1 MILIFK
7 KFITKKP
14 REINVAIDSFEEIQN
29 EESINLVNFP
39 QVFPSA
45 VPPSCAYPLDIMS
58 LFPRWLHKI
67 SISGDA
73 NLIELTKQYYDW
85 LVCKSNDINSV
96 GFLNL
101 ESINDIET
109 MPNSY
114 VKYSA
119 SSYLP
124 SLHTNVINYDG
135 YTGGHVDQNKIR
147 LLLDNVKTNLYS
159 RKGSKQ
165 SYDTVV
171 DTLFGISAE
180 NINISYPKKFVM
192 RLNSGKYDWMGI
204 ETVELGDNPID
215 LPAELS
221 SSFLNFSVLPDN
233 GLWQDYSYV
242 VNVSG
247 LSLEAYTNVV
257 RPLLHPA
264 GTADFFQIRQDIF
277 NNNSETVRVFTSEI
291 PKINNYYGY
300 TMGSFSSLSSC
311 DQGAGGDKTF
321 VFPSW
326 DEEISLYNSGVTFG
340 NINIVDFTTLTPKSG
355 MGYPNES
362 IIAEGTCV

>member
-39 QVFPSA
+39 QAFPSA

-114 VKYSA
+114 VKYAA

-204 ETVELGDNPID
+204 ETVELG
-215 LPAELS
+215 
-221 SSFLNFSVLPDN
+221 
-233 GLWQDYSYV
+233 
-242 VNVSG
+242 
-247 LSLEAYTNVV
+247 EAYTNVV
-257 RPLLHPA
+257 RPLVHPA

-277 NNNSETVRVFTSEI
+277 NNNSETVSVFTSEI

-311 DQGAGGDKTF
+311 DQGPGGDKTF

-362 IIAEGTCV
+362 IIAQGACEE